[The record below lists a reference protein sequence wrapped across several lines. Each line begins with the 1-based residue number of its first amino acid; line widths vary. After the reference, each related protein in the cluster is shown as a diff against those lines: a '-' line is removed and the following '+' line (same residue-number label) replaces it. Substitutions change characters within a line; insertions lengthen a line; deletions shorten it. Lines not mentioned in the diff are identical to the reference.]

1 MSLPE
6 SRPGLDPR
14 SSGPSPSRTRPY
26 LRLQQVTVYV
36 RDYEQSLN
44 FYVTQ
49 LGFNVAFDARL
60 QQGDRWVAVAPPDGS
75 ALLILTVPKPGSWE
89 AQFIG
94 RPTHVAF
101 ITEDVTAQF
110 QEWIRRGVHFL
121 NTPRLRRIKYDRH
134 SVGAASGQDSA
145 EEHSR
150 DPVWGGIFA
159 RFKDVDGNTFSLV
172 GFDELSREIEAQ
184 RREAA
189 EKRDTEQRAAH
200 ELEIAQQVQ
209 ARLFPQSPPP
219 CAGLEYAGVCV
230 QARQVGGDYYDFLN
244 LGERRL
250 GLVIGDISG
259 KGIAAA
265 LLMAN
270 LQAIL
275 RSQCAIAVDQPQ
287 RLLRAVNHLFCDST
301 VDSAYATLFFSEY
314 DEATRRLRYINCG
327 HLPALLLHRDGSLDH
342 LHSTCT
348 VLGLYKDWDCP
359 IAERL
364 LAPGDTLVLYTD
376 GVTEAMN
383 AAGEEF
389 GEQAL
394 VDEMLLHLAECPETL
409 VRSVVGAVRRY
420 STGEQHDDITMIA
433 AKCLAS

>member
-1 MSLPE
+1 MYFATALGYAIGFIITAMNLPE
-6 SRPGLDPR
+6 SRPGRDPH
-14 SSGPSPSRTRPY
+14 SSGSSPSRSRPY

-49 LGFNVAFDARL
+49 LGFNVAFDARF

-75 ALLILTVPKPGSWE
+75 ALLILSVPKPGSWE

-134 SVGAASGQDSA
+134 SASA
-145 EEHSR
+145 VSR
-150 DPVWGGIFA
+150 EDASEQESHDPVWGGIFA

-189 EKRDTEQRAAH
+189 EKRDAEQRAAH

-219 CAGLEYAGVCV
+219 CTTLEYAGVCV
-230 QARQVGGDYYDFLN
+230 QARQVGGD
-244 LGERRL
+244 
-250 GLVIGDISG
+250 
-259 KGIAAA
+259 
-265 LLMAN
+265 
-270 LQAIL
+270 
-275 RSQCAIAVDQPQ
+275 
-287 RLLRAVNHLFCDST
+287 
-301 VDSAYATLFFSEY
+301 
-314 DEATRRLRYINCG
+314 
-327 HLPALLLHRDGSLDH
+327 
-342 LHSTCT
+342 
-348 VLGLYKDWDCP
+348 
-359 IAERL
+359 
-364 LAPGDTLVLYTD
+364 
-376 GVTEAMN
+376 
-383 AAGEEF
+383 
-389 GEQAL
+389 
-394 VDEMLLHLAECPETL
+394 
-409 VRSVVGAVRRY
+409 
-420 STGEQHDDITMIA
+420 
-433 AKCLAS
+433 